1 MTSRSFTTLFV
12 SVGYPIA
19 LHITILLKKP
29 VIGFMVMLAVLAIHL
44 TLIII
49 RLKKDIFTKVYFGMA
64 MLALFSLLV
73 YVARTFGPAYP
84 LFIPPLVINAF
95 LFVLFVRTLLPGHT
109 PLISSIS
116 KAMHGKLPP
125 ELGGYTRKLTLI
137 WALFF
142 AVMFLESLLLS
153 IFAPLEVWSLFTNIL
168 NYIFILL
175 LVVGEYIFRIYYLP
189 NIKHSSPIH
198 VIIHMVKRGFVSSMR
213 AK

>member
-12 SVGYPIA
+12 SIGYPVA

-29 VIGFMVMLAVLAIHL
+29 VVGFMVMLTVLAIHL
-44 TLIII
+44 TFIIL
-49 RLKKDIFTKVYFGMA
+49 RLKKDILIKAYFGIA
-64 MLALFSLLV
+64 TLALFSLLV

-95 LFVLFVRTLLPGHT
+95 LFVLFVRTLLPGHM

-116 KAMHGKLPP
+116 KAMHGRLLPG
-125 ELGGYTRKLTLI
+125 LDSYTRKLTLV
-137 WALFF
+137 WALCF
-142 AVMFLESLLLS
+142 AVMFLESLLLA
-153 IFAPLEVWSLFTNIL
+153 IFAPLEVWSLFTNVL

-175 LVVGEYIFRIYYLP
+175 LVAGEYIFRIYYLP
-189 NIKHSSPIH
+189 DIKHSSPIH
-198 VIIHMVKRGFVSSMR
+198 VIIHMVRRGFVSSMG